1 VRAHGVRFAGMI
13 EIVSML
19 VVAQKNRIDL
29 SDLCCRARWCG
40 ELLQGDMRKL
50 VSARW
55 VECRIGE

>member
-1 VRAHGVRFAGMI
+1 MI

-29 SDLCCRARWCG
+29 SDLCCRARWSG
-40 ELLQGDMRKL
+40 KLLQDGMRKL
-50 VSARW
+50 VFARW